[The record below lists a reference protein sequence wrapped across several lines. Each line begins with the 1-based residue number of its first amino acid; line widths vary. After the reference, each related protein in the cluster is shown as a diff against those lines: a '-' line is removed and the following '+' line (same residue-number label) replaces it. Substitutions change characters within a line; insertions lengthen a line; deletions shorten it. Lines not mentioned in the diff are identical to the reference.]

1 MTAGNDPAWTILR
14 LLEWTRRFFESKGID
29 DPRLE
34 AELLLAHVLKVER
47 IQLYVQH
54 ARTVAEPELSAF
66 RDLVRRRAARVPT
79 QYLLGEAHFRH
90 LVLKVT
96 PAVLIPRPETELLVD
111 EALAVLRPRRQPA
124 WAYRDGRFVDRRDAQ
139 AGERVDGGAPPAP
152 AEPRVLDLCT
162 GSGCVALAIAS
173 ECPSARVTATDLSRD
188 ALAVARENAA
198 RCLAAD
204 RVTWLEGDLF
214 APLALL
220 PPQDRIFDLITAN
233 PPYVRDADM
242 AGLMPEVRDH
252 EPHMALAAGPDGM
265 KVIDR
270 ILAGAAAHLADG
282 GHLLME
288 IGHDQADRLRERLST
303 GVAAGMELLE
313 IRKDLSGHPRIAHLR
328 RSP

>member
-1 MTAGNDPAWTILR
+1 VTATNDGAWTILR
-14 LLEWTRRFFESKGID
+14 LLEWTRQFFESRGID
-29 DPRLE
+29 EPRLE
-34 AELLLAHVLKVER
+34 AELLLAHALKVER

-54 ARTVAEPELSAF
+54 GRTVADPELSTF

-79 QYLLGEAHFRH
+79 QYLVGEAHFRH

-111 EALAVLRPRRQPA
+111 EALAVLRPRRKPA
-124 WAYRDGRFVDRRDAQ
+124 WEYRDGQFVDRRDAE
-139 AGERVDGGAPPAP
+139 AGELVDAGAPHAP
-152 AEPRVLDLCT
+152 PEPRVLDLCT

-173 ECPSARVTATDLSRD
+173 ECPSARVTATDLSSE

-198 RCLAAD
+198 RCGVAD

-214 APLALL
+214 APLAPL
-220 PPQDRIFDLITAN
+220 PPQDRVFDLITAN
-233 PPYVRDADM
+233 PPYVSDADM

-265 KVIDR
+265 DLIDR
-270 ILAGAAAHLADG
+270 ILAGAGPHLADG

-288 IGHDQADRLRERLST
+288 IGHDQADRLRERLSSRA
-303 GVAAGMELLE
+303 AAGIELLE
-313 IRKDLSGHPRIAHLR
+313 IRKDLSGHQRIAHLR